1 MSESP
6 PLATQRSPSL
16 AGAPS
21 DPLIL
26 GGATALAL
34 TLGAYLGRGGDGLL
48 ALGALAA
55 LAGGA
60 LVVRWPLLGLA
71 GLVFVIASNAS
82 DNLITYLGLPSLA
95 KLMLPAALLLIAARW
110 LIKGER
116 PLFDA
121 GVAWAFAAF
130 GGLIL
135 IGLPFA
141 ANWGVALGSLSD
153 FAKDAAMAMLIV
165 SFFGRP
171 AALPTFFATL
181 YAVAAFVCTLALVK
195 HLLGDHGNDYYG
207 FARSMFD
214 TARMAG
220 PLTDPNFFGALLVL
234 LLPVPVYYLAFGPGT
249 AVRLLG
255 LYGVAIVLACVV
267 LTQSR
272 GTLLAVIGMAGLSL
286 FLFERKAAL
295 RLAALFGVVGL
306 VVAVAL
312 SDELA
317 ERFGTL
323 LTLGDVSETQDE
335 SIQGRLAQWV
345 VAVKQFADHPVLGVG
360 SGNYGVRFQDYSL
373 DLGLK
378 FRNGQDRSA
387 HSLYLEVLAEMGI
400 VGLTC
405 FLGVLAAAGRGI
417 LRAMTMAGASG
428 LGRLRARHA
437 CIGIGMAGYLVCMA
451 FLHDAYPRM
460 MWMMIAIA
468 IALPRIAAVEIA
480 AAAPP
485 AGSRAGAS

>member
-1 MSESP
+1 M
-6 PLATQRSPSL
+6 RSWPTP

-21 DPLIL
+21 GTSDLLIL
-26 GGATALAL
+26 AVATALAL
-34 TLGAYLGRGGDGLL
+34 ALGAYLGMGGDGLL
-48 ALGALAA
+48 AFGALAA

-60 LVVRWPLLGLA
+60 VVVGLPLLGLA

-82 DNLITYLGLPSLA
+82 DNLITYLGFPSLA
-95 KLMLPAALLLIAARW
+95 KLMLPAALLLVAARW
-110 LIKGER
+110 LVKGER

-135 IGLPFA
+135 IGLPVA
-141 ANWGVALGSLSD
+141 ANWQIALGSLSD

-195 HLLGDHGNDYYG
+195 YLLGDYDNDYYG

-220 PLTDPNFFGALLVL
+220 PLTDPNFFGALLVI
-234 LLPVPVYYLAFGPGT
+234 LLPIPVYYLAFGPGA

-255 LYGVAIVLACVV
+255 IYGVIVVLACIF

-286 FLFERKAAL
+286 FIVERKAAL
-295 RLAALFGVVGL
+295 RLGALFA
-306 VVAVAL
+306 VVALVAGVAL
-312 SDELA
+312 SGQIA
-317 ERFGTL
+317 ERFGTIL
-323 LTLGDVSETQDE
+323 SLGHASESQDE

-360 SGNYGVRFQDYSL
+360 SGNYNVRFQDYSL

-400 VGLTC
+400 VGLMG
-405 FLGVLAAAGRGI
+405 LLAILAAAARGI
-417 LRAMTMAGASG
+417 VRAMTMAGASG
-428 LGRLRARHA
+428 LGTLRARYA
-437 CIGIGMAGYLVCMA
+437 CIGVGMVGYFLCMI
-451 FLHDAYPRM
+451 FLHDAYSRM

-480 AAAPP
+480 ATP
-485 AGSRAGAS
+485 AGPRALPS